1 VAYINHDIDDALRY
15 GVLRVDDLPRDE
27 IALLGATGGERID
40 ALVHDIVETSAR
52 DGDIAQSDEIGEAM
66 LSLRGFMFDRVYLGP
81 HVEAEH
87 RRARD
92 VVQAIFE
99 RLVAEPERLPPGHGE
114 LADRVTDYLAG
125 MTDRF
130 ALAYAAE
137 L

>member
-1 VAYINHDIDDALRY
+1 MPSPAPGPDARSFAAYRRRGRH
-15 GVLRVDDLPRDE
+15 G
-27 IALLGATGGERID
+27 GATVGGAGGARID
-40 ALVHDIVETSAR
+40 AGVRGIGGAAAR